1 MGIVW
6 FVLEGVAAVVRGV
19 FFLLGL
25 VIRNQKELEQY
36 HSVDAKNSDE
46 W

>member
-6 FVLEGVAAVVRGV
+6 FVLKGIAAVVRGV
-19 FFLLGL
+19 FSLLEL
-25 VIRNQKELEQY
+25 ALNNQRELEQY
-36 HSVDAKNSDE
+36 HSVDAKNGDD

>member
-6 FVLEGVAAVVRGV
+6 FVLEGIAAVVRGV
-19 FFLLGL
+19 FSLLGL
-25 VIRNQKELEQY
+25 TLKNQKKLEQY
-36 HSVDAKNSDE
+36 HSVDAKDSDE